1 VLVQLQLGINTGWKK
16 RKYIHEGPETRK
28 KKEITHVWS
37 FRGVLALNNIP
48 QHIDG
53 GIGLNRDTSL
63 HTLLVDIADQLLGTG
78 ASGRL
83 FICRIGR
90 RDGGNRSLVVE
101 AVEIATGLLKLHD
114 PFMRL

>member
-1 VLVQLQLGINTGWKK
+1 VQEWKSVHK
-16 RKYIHEGPETRK
+16 GPETQK
-28 KKEITHVWS
+28 KKRVTTHVWS

-53 GIGLNRDTSL
+53 GIGFNRDTSL
-63 HTLLVDIADQLLGTG
+63 HTLLVDIANQLLGTG
-78 ASGRL
+78 TSGRF
-83 FICRIGR
+83 FISRIGG

-101 AVEIATGLLKLHD
+101 AVEIATGLLKLDD